1 MRQVGVGLLISLS
14 FLMFLIFR
22 QTYIQMPIH
31 INFIYVELTTAE
43 KLRYIKNIVYDL
55 KLNQCLLPIYR
66 NLTYAFYHV
75 YKCLVL
81 PDKHNNSL
89 PLT

>member
-1 MRQVGVGLLISLS
+1 
-14 FLMFLIFR
+14 
-22 QTYIQMPIH
+22 MPLH

-43 KLRYIKNIVYDL
+43 KLRYIKNIIYDI
-55 KLNQCLLPIYR
+55 KLNQCLLPINR
-66 NLTYAFYHV
+66 NLTYTIYHV

-81 PDKHNNSL
+81 PDNHNISL